1 MIRPTR
7 HRSFRTLSRNL
18 KVATVAALL
27 CLAIVSWRPAR
38 GQSSAPAVALASASA
53 PSSSANQSTQ
63 QPVLQATPD
72 GRPLQIDIGA
82 AGLWQSL
89 LQLHTRAS
97 MLMVVA
103 HPDDEDGG
111 MLAYESRGQGARTML
126 MTLNRGEGGQNSMAD
141 DYYDALGLERT
152 QELLAADR
160 YYGVEQFWSSVVDFG
175 FSKSLE
181 EAMTMWGHDRVLAD
195 VVRVVRMTRPL
206 VITSVFVGGPSDGH
220 GHHAVSGEMAQEVF
234 NAAGDPNMFP
244 EQIAAGLKPWSPL
257 KMYARVPTFSVSDK
271 GMLDSATGK
280 YLPVRFYDFIAKKW
294 SDGTPSVNVKIP
306 EGTFDPV
313 LGATYQ
319 QIAREGWSL
328 QKSQNGGG
336 NIPYAAPQEAP
347 YHRYGSLVPAKDTE
361 KSFYDGVDISLM
373 GIADLAKG
381 QPNAFLKSGLAG
393 INAQVERASSEFSA
407 AHPEKI
413 APALA
418 VGLKQTNALA
428 GQVAKS
434 NLSPQAKYDVGH
446 ELAIKQAQFQKALV
460 QSLGVTLDAGIGPK
474 KEPTRNNGGP
484 GNNNGPTESFANA
497 VPGQEFIVKVH
508 LDNPGSTPLTL
519 HRLWLETP
527 TGETWT
533 VTPEAA
539 APSTV
544 AANQALDQRIQVR
557 VPDNAA
563 PTRPYFTRPNDEQ
576 AYYDIQD
583 DTYRNLSGKP
593 YPLSAWAEISYGG
606 VTARIGQVV
615 QTAVQETGSGLVLN
629 PLTVTPALSVRI
641 SPEAGITPLDSKSF
655 SLSALVH
662 TEAPSGAKGTV
673 HLELPAGWRSD
684 PPTAQFALARAG
696 EEQSVAFQVFP
707 NSLEQKPYAI
717 TAVADSAGKQ
727 YREGFTTVGYTGL
740 RPSHLYRPSTYR
752 TSGVDIKVAPGLR
765 VAYITGTGDDVPDSL
780 KNIGI
785 NVEFLSPQDLAQG
798 DLSKYDVILLGV
810 RTYTARPE
818 LATNNQRLLNYVQNG
833 GVVVVQYNSVQY
845 DHNFG
850 PYPYSVPNDAER
862 VVDETSPVQ
871 FLLPN
876 DPVLNWPNK
885 IGPNDFTGW
894 AEERGHNFMK
904 TWDDHYIA
912 PIETHDPEQDP
923 QKGGLI
929 YAPYGRGVYVY
940 VAFALYRQLPDGV
953 PGAYRLLANLLS
965 LPRNPAFKQALP
977 PVSAIRGTPGQ

>member
-1 MIRPTR
+1 MIRSTQ
-7 HRSFRTLSRNL
+7 HGSFRKLSL
-18 KVATVAALL
+18 AIFAALL
-27 CLAIVSWRPAR
+27 CLAVIAWGPAR
-38 GQSSAPAVALASASA
+38 GQTPAASKASSASASKDSAKEARAA
-53 PSSSANQSTQ
+53 PE
-63 QPVLQATPD
+63 PVLKAASN

-152 QELLAADR
+152 EELLAADR
-160 YYGVEQFWSSVVDFG
+160 YYGVEQFWSSVIDFG
-175 FSKSLE
+175 FSKSLD
-181 EAMTMWGHDRVLAD
+181 EAMMMWGHDRVLAD

-206 VITSVFVGGPSDGH
+206 VISSVFVGGPSDGH

-280 YLPVRFYDFIAKKW
+280 YLPVRFYDFVAKKW
-294 SDGTPSVNVKIP
+294 SDGVPAINVKIP

-319 QIAREGWSL
+319 QVAREGWSL

-336 NIPYAAPQEAP
+336 NVPYASPQDST
-347 YHRYGSLVPAKDTE
+347 YHRYGSLVAAKDTE
-361 KSFYDGVDISLM
+361 KSFFDGVDTSLA

-381 QPNAFLKSGLAG
+381 QQSAFLKQGLVG
-393 INAQVERASSEFSA
+393 INAQVERALAEFSA

-418 VGLKQTNALA
+418 AGLKLTNALA
-428 GQVAKS
+428 EQVAKS
-434 NLSPQAKYDVGH
+434 TLSPQAKYDVGH
-446 ELAIKQAQFQKALV
+446 ELAVKQGQFQKALV
-460 QSLGVTLDAGIGPK
+460 ESLGITLNAGIGPK
-474 KEPTRNNGGP
+474 KEPVRNNGGP

-497 VPGQEFIVKVH
+497 VPGQDFIVKVH
-508 LDNPGSTPLTL
+508 VDNPGAAPLTL
-519 HRLWLETP
+519 HKLWLESP
-527 TGETWT
+527 AGEDWK
-533 VTPEAA
+533 VAPEAPVPA
-539 APSTV
+539 TI
-544 AANQALDQRIQVR
+544 AANQALDQRIQVH
-557 VPDNAA
+557 VPENAA
-563 PTRPYFTRPNDEQ
+563 PTRPYFSRPNDEQ
-576 AYYDIQD
+576 PYYDVQD
-583 DTYRNLSGKP
+583 ETYRNLSSRP
-593 YPLSAWAEISYGG
+593 YPLSAWAEITYAG
-606 VTARIGQVV
+606 VTARVGQVV
-615 QTAVQETGSGLVLN
+615 QTAVTETGAGLVLN

-655 SLSALVH
+655 SVSALIH
-662 TEAPSGAKGTV
+662 TESQSGAKGSV
-673 HLELPAGWRSD
+673 KLELPAGWRSE
-684 PPTAQFALARAG
+684 PPTAPFALARAG

-707 NSLEQKPYAI
+707 NSLQEKPYSI
-717 TAVADSAGKQ
+717 TAIADSAGKQ
-727 YREGFTTVGYTGL
+727 YREGFTTVGYSGL
-740 RPSHLYRPSTYR
+740 RPSNLYRPSTYR
-752 TSGVDIKVAPGLR
+752 TSGVDVKVASGLR
-765 VAYITGTGDDVPDSL
+765 VGYITGTGDDVPESL
-780 KNIGI
+780 KNIGVD
-785 NVEFLSPQDLAQG
+785 VEFISSADLAHA

-850 PYPYSVPNDAER
+850 PYPYSIPNDAER

-876 DPVLNWPNK
+876 DPVLSWPNK
-885 IGPNDFTGW
+885 IGQADFTGW

-904 TWDDHYIA
+904 TWDEHYIA
-912 PIETHDPEQDP
+912 PLEMHDPDQDP

-940 VAFALYRQLPDGV
+940 MAFALYRQLPDGV
-953 PGAYRLLANLLS
+953 PGAYRLFANLLS
-965 LPRNPAFKQALP
+965 LPRNPAFKQSSP
-977 PVSAIRGTPGQ
+977 AIAPKIGTAGE